1 MSRNASRRLIVGS
14 LLIFLFAT
22 FSWARDACAANAVE
36 SFAQANIDESH
47 AILNDGAS
55 NESQRQAH
63 NAVESFVQANID
75 KSYAILNDVASS
87 ESQRQAQFRSLL
99 SSFVDV
105 RRVALFTLGPY
116 VRSASAT
123 EIDAF
128 VAAFMDF
135 LTAVYRRGLDRYKK
149 QKLTVTGS
157 TERSHND
164 VIVYVRVSGQDEDP
178 SQLQLAFRVR
188 VAEDGR
194 TLITDLQI
202 EGVWL
207 ALTQRDDFMGY
218 LQQHEGNIATLS
230 SEVQKRAGQIHVR
243 PTRSEDGP

>member
-1 MSRNASRRLIVGS
+1 
-14 LLIFLFAT
+14 
-22 FSWARDACAANAVE
+22 
-36 SFAQANIDESH
+36 
-47 AILNDGAS
+47 
-55 NESQRQAH
+55 
-63 NAVESFVQANID
+63 
-75 KSYAILNDVASS
+75 
-87 ESQRQAQFRSLL
+87 L

-116 VRSASAT
+116 VRGAPAP

-128 VAAFMDF
+128 VAAFTDF
-135 LTAVYRRGLDRYKK
+135 LTAVYRRGLDRFKK

-164 VIVYVRVSGQDEDP
+164 VIVYVSVSRQDEDP

-194 TLITDLQI
+194 PLITDLQI

-207 ALTQRDDFMGY
+207 ALAQRDDFMGY
-218 LQQHEGNIATLS
+218 LQQHDGNIAALS
-230 SEVQKRAGQIHVR
+230 SEVQTRAGQINIR
-243 PTRSEDGP
+243 LTRSEGGP